1 MDLAIIIV
9 NWNTRD
15 ILEQCLHSVYSSKTT
30 KHIDV
35 WVVDNGSSD
44 GSERMILEKYPQT
57 RLITNN
63 DNVGFAQANNQ
74 AITNSK
80 GDYVL
85 LLNPDTVVEN
95 DVIEVL
101 VDYLE
106 EHPDVGAVGPR
117 LLNPDGSLQESA
129 YPEPTLAREF
139 WRMFHLDRIKN
150 YGEYP
155 MGDWILTKTRD
166 VDVLMGACFLIR
178 RKVLNQ
184 VGLLDEEF
192 FVYSEEVDLCT
203 RIRNYGWRI
212 TWVPTVNVVHLG
224 GQSTEQIQQE
234 MFLQLY
240 QGKIQYFRKHHSL
253 FEVWIYKFVL
263 FMATLVRL
271 VLTPFAFLE
280 HSPQKSEHLILS
292 SNYRRLLWSLPS
304 L

>member
-15 ILEQCLHSVYSSKTT
+15 ILEQCLHSVYSSQTT
-30 KHIDV
+30 KQFEV

-44 GSERMILEKYPQT
+44 GSELMIKEKFPQT
-57 RLITNN
+57 RLITNI

-74 AITNSK
+74 AIDNSI

-117 LLNPDGSLQESA
+117 LLNPDGSLQELA

-139 WRMFHLDRIKN
+139 WRMFHLDKIKN

-155 MGDWILTKTRD
+155 MGDWKLTKTRD

-212 TWVPTVNVVHLG
+212 TWVPTVKVVHLG
-224 GQSTEQIQQE
+224 GQSTQQI
-234 MFLQLY
+234 
-240 QGKIQYFRKHHSL
+240 
-253 FEVWIYKFVL
+253 
-263 FMATLVRL
+263 
-271 VLTPFAFLE
+271 
-280 HSPQKSEHLILS
+280 
-292 SNYRRLLWSLPS
+292 
-304 L
+304 